1 MNQTIITNK
10 LYNENCL
17 ETMHKI
23 GYEKI
28 DLTVCSPPYD
38 GIRKY
43 KGYSFEFTLIAA
55 ELFRITKDGGVVVWV
70 VGDQVIKGSE
80 TGSSFKQALYFMEC
94 GFNLHDTMIYGKMN
108 PPPNAQKRY
117 QQCFEYMFIFSKGTP
132 KTVNLI
138 TRKRRNKCNDP
149 RTFRHRAFSR
159 QEDGEFTRH
168 DHEFDPREEVPI
180 ENIWCYWVGGGNST
194 KDDIAF
200 QHPAIFPEQL
210 AEDHILS
217 WSNEGELVYDPF
229 TGSGTTL
236 KAAKKLNRNWIGSE
250 ISSEYCDIAHK
261 RLELVEGSI
270 F

>member
-1 MNQTIITNK
+1 MING

-17 ETMHKI
+17 ITM
-23 GYEKI
+23 YTMDSDTI

-38 GIRKY
+38 KIRFY
-43 KGYSFEFTLIAA
+43 KGYEFNFEKIAS
-55 ELFRITKDGGVVVWV
+55 ELYRVTKPGGVVVWV
-70 VGDQVIKGSE
+70 IADQVVNGSE
-80 TGSSFKQALYFMEC
+80 TGSSFRQALHFLDC

-108 PPPNAQKRY
+108 PSPNAQKRY
-117 QQCFEYMFIFSKGTP
+117 QQCFEYMFVFSKGIP

-168 DHEFDPREEVPI
+168 DHEFDPNEEVPI
-180 ENIWCYWVGGGNST
+180 ENIWFYWVGGGNTT

-200 QHPAIFPEQL
+200 QHPAIFPDQL
-210 AEDHILS
+210 AEDHILT
-217 WSNEGELVYDPF
+217 WSNEGDLVYDPF

-236 KAAKKLNRNWIGSE
+236 KAAKKLNRKWIGSE
-250 ISSEYCDIAHK
+250 VSKEYCDIALK
-261 RLELVEGSI
+261 RLEIIEDEI
-270 F
+270 AFE